1 MRVTDPSSIDSV
13 KAFAQTWNRLYAAE
27 RFEEMKDLATED
39 VGIANAPE
47 SRTGTGLIYGRQ
59 AYYDGIVGAYRGAS
73 GNEKN
78 LLVMQYEGWEYIPLP
93 DGRHFY
99 TIGTYTLQPATVG
112 VNSWLLRRDAA
123 VGPWRVFRV
132 INN

>member
-1 MRVTDPSSIDSV
+1 MSERTESSIEQV
-13 KAFAQTWNRLYAAE
+13 RQLARTWNRLYAAE

-47 SRTGTGLIYGRQ
+47 STTGTGLIYGRQ

-73 GNEKN
+73 GKEKN
-78 LLVMQYEGWEYIPLP
+78 LLVMRYEAWEYIPLP

-99 TIGTYTLQPATVG
+99 TIGEYTLQPATVC
-112 VNSWLLRRDAA
+112 VNCWLLRRDSAA
-123 VGPWRVFRV
+123 GDWRVFRV
-132 INN
+132 INT